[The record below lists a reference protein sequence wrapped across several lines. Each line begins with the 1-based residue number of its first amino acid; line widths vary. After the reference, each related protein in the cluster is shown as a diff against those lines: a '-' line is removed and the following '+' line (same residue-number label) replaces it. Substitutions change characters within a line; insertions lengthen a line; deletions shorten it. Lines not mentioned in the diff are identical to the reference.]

1 MLGCQG
7 KFEKFIEMNLSEVS
21 LVNGATF
28 DQRIENYLLTDM
40 PPTHNETINQLGRP
54 LEVNSFCAQVVKC

>member
-7 KFEKFIEMNLSEVS
+7 KFEKFIEVNLSVVS

-54 LEVNSFCAQVVKC
+54 L